1 MKISII
7 GGGALGSA
15 LALNYASNQ
24 KKVTVWNRTRKTTEE
39 ILEYKFYPNQKPS
52 PTKCINFLET
62 TNSIEEVVYDSNV
75 ILLCIK
81 AQSVYQFLK
90 KYSSYLISKTV
101 VFCSKGIDSERLLF
115 QTEIGEKFLNKNH
128 LAVLTGPGFAADIM
142 AEKPVALTL
151 ACQDKKIGNKIQN
164 LISTSS
170 IRPYLSSDI
179 VGAQI
184 GGSLKNVIAIACGI
198 TEAKGL
204 GDSARIAVMTRG
216 FTEIKKI
223 GLALGCE
230 LETLMGLSG
239 LGDLTL
245 TCNSTQSRNF
255 NYGKQ
260 LVYKKFH
267 TKEQTIE
274 GKYTATAAC
283 VLADK
288 FGVDVPIMKSVNSTI
303 KGKIS
308 IDNAIN
314 YLLSRPLGTEIE

>member
-24 KKVTVWNRTRKTTEE
+24 KKVIVWNRTRKTTEE
-39 ILEYKFYPNQKPS
+39 ILEYKFSNNQRIS
-52 PTKCINFLET
+52 SQKCIEYLET
-62 TNSIEEVVYDSNV
+62 TNSIEDVVHDSNL

-90 KYSSYLISKTV
+90 KYSSFLISKTV
-101 VFCSKGIDSERLLF
+101 VFCSKGIDSESLLF
-115 QTEIGEKFLNKNH
+115 QTEIGDKFLNKSH

-151 ACQDKKIGNKIQN
+151 ACQNKKIGNEIQN

-179 VGAQI
+179 VGAQV

-223 GLALGCE
+223 GLVLGCE

-245 TCNSTQSRNF
+245 TCSSTRSRNF

-260 LVYKKFH
+260 LACENFQTNEK
-267 TKEQTIE
+267 TIE
-274 GKYTATAAC
+274 GKYTVAAAC
-283 VLADK
+283 LLADQ
-288 FGVDVPIMKSVNSTI
+288 FGLDVPIMK
-303 KGKIS
+303 
-308 IDNAIN
+308 
-314 YLLSRPLGTEIE
+314 

>member
-24 KKVTVWNRTRKTTEE
+24 KKVIVWNRTRKTTEE
-39 ILEYKFYPNQKPS
+39 ILEYKFSNNQRIS
-52 PTKCINFLET
+52 SQKCIEYLET
-62 TNSIEEVVYDSNV
+62 TNSIEDVVHDSNL

-90 KYSSYLISKTV
+90 KYSSFLISKTV
-101 VFCSKGIDSERLLF
+101 VFCSKGIDSESLLF
-115 QTEIGEKFLNKNH
+115 QTEIGDKFLNKSH

-151 ACQDKKIGNKIQN
+151 ACQNKKIGNEIQN

-179 VGAQI
+179 VGAQV

-223 GLALGCE
+223 GLVLGCE

-245 TCNSTQSRNF
+245 TCSSTRSRNF

-260 LVYKKFH
+260 LACENFQTNEK
-267 TKEQTIE
+267 TIE
-274 GKYTATAAC
+274 GKYTVAAAC
-283 VLADK
+283 LLADQ
-288 FGVDVPIMKSVNSTI
+288 FGLDVPIMKSVNSTI
-303 KGKIS
+303 TGKIS
-308 IDNAIN
+308 IDYAIN
-314 YLLSRPLGTEIE
+314 YLLSRPLGKEIE